1 MKQQGPPHHQ
11 NHQNGNPNY
20 MGGGPQQQSG
30 PPQNYGSGGPP
41 QRNQHYGPNSHPP
54 NYGPPSGAA
63 SFQQPP
69 HGMQQQKQ
77 QPVQQPGLD
86 LPNVAPGDEIWVE
99 TKAGDGKS
107 YYYHAKTRETTW
119 TRPEGPNVKVLTQ
132 QQVRLFRHFTTV
144 VQLYLQ
150 DIYFYKGGSNGAAIS
165 S

>member
-1 MKQQGPPHHQ
+1 
-11 NHQNGNPNY
+11 
-20 MGGGPQQQSG
+20 
-30 PPQNYGSGGPP
+30 
-41 QRNQHYGPNSHPP
+41 
-54 NYGPPSGAA
+54 
-63 SFQQPP
+63 
-69 HGMQQQKQ
+69 MQQQQQQHQQ

-132 QQVRLFRHFTTV
+132 QQVRLFV
-144 VQLYLQ
+144 ILQLWYNCTYKTF
-150 DIYFYKGGSNGAAIS
+150 IFYKGGSNGAAIS